1 MIIIL
6 GMPAFAQAPEN
17 HTQSY
22 QLDNP
27 MSVEYLKKNLR
38 KSQPR
43 LVLNVAIEKNLQ
55 EKLKTER
62 KKQALLDV
70 EEAKKIIESLKGKT
84 FETKTKVDAE
94 GHMYGSVSQTDIVK
108 LLKENGIEIDKR
120 MVRIPG
126 AIKSLG
132 DHTISLHL
140 KEGVLT
146 DFVLKVLPE
155 EEQTPTEPEP
165 KT

>member
-1 MIIIL
+1 MENQYLLTQDVDGL
-6 GMPAFAQAPEN
+6 GRSGDLVPFAKIKPGFLRNFLLPKKKAVRASK
-17 HTQSY
+17 HTI
-22 QLDNP
+22 
-27 MSVEYLKKNLR
+27 R
-38 KSQPR
+38 
-43 LVLNVAIEKNLQ
+43 LQ
-55 EKLKTER
+55 EKLKQER
-62 KKQALLDV
+62 KKQTLLDV

-108 LLKENGIEIDKR
+108 LLKENGIEIDKK

-155 EEQTPTEPEP
+155 EETPTEPEP
-165 KT
+165 KAEA